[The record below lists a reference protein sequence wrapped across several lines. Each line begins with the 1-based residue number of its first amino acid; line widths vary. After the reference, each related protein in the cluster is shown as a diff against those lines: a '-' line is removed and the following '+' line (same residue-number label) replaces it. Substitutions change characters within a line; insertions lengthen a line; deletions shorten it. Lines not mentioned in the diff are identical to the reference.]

1 MISVCLTTHNGQAY
15 ILDQLQ
21 SILPQ
26 LAGGDEV
33 IVSDDA
39 STDDTL
45 ALIERLGD
53 ARIRIIRQPVRAG
66 ATQNFF
72 RALAEAQ
79 GDIIF
84 LSDQDDV
91 WLPDKVSECVALL
104 GRYELVVSDAR
115 VTDAGLRETAPSL
128 FGLVRSRAGLVYNI
142 IRCTFYGSG
151 MAFRRSLWEAA
162 QPLPRG
168 QYVAHDWWLGLIAS
182 LRSEVCF
189 YPKPL
194 YLYRRHSDTVTRVEQ
209 GSLLT
214 RSSRPLSVKLL
225 ARVQVIYNLIR
236 YLIRHE

>member
-15 ILDQLQ
+15 VLDQLQ

-39 STDDTL
+39 SRDDTL
-45 ALIERLGD
+45 ALIDALGD
-53 ARIRIIRQPVRAG
+53 PRIRIIRHTAHLG

-72 RALAEAQ
+72 CALSQAR

-91 WLPDKVSECVALL
+91 WLPDKVSESVALL

-115 VTDAGLRETAPSL
+115 VTDAALREIAPSL
-128 FGLVRSRAGLVYNI
+128 FELVRSRAGLVYNI

-151 MAFRRSLWEAA
+151 MAFRRSLWDAA

-168 QYVAHDWWLGLIAS
+168 RYVAHDWWLGLIAS
-182 LRSEVCF
+182 LRGEVCF

-194 YLYRRHSDTVTRVEQ
+194 YLYRRHSDTVTRVET
-209 GSLLT
+209 GNILT

-225 ARVQVIYNLIR
+225 ARLQVIYNLIR